1 MSVGNLGLGSL
12 FKVVLCSYP
21 A

>member
-1 MSVGNLGLGSL
+1 MSVGNLVLGSL
-12 FKVVLCSYP
+12 FKVVLYSYP